1 MLELVTDLVRVAH
14 FIGFAIGIGAAVF
27 LEGLVLS
34 RARVAIEE
42 EELALIEHGH
52 RLILMALG
60 ILWLTGLALV
70 GLKTGFDPAL
80 ITGKM
85 QAKMWIVAAMTA
97 NAFVIAWVVTPLL
110 RDALYA
116 SLSDLHDLELAMIG
130 AAAGLSAA
138 GWLSA
143 LVLGAVGHLAALPF
157 GALAPIFGGVLIV
170 GVLAGAVFAV
180 LVGRSEPAD
189 PVRNKA
195 VIGALTRWFGKR
207 RKVRKTFA
215 SLPGSEPPG

>member
-52 RLILMALG
+52 RLILLALG
-60 ILWLTGLALV
+60 VLWLTGLALV

-97 NAFVIAWVVTPLL
+97 NAFIIAWVVTPLL
-110 RDALYA
+110 RDALYS

-143 LVLGAVGHLAALPF
+143 LVLGAVGYLAALPF
-157 GALAPIFGGVLIV
+157 DTLAPIFGAVLVV
-170 GVLAGAVFAV
+170 GVLAGAMFAV

-189 PVRNKA
+189 PVRGKA
-195 VIGALTRWFGKR
+195 MVTALIGWFGKKR
-207 RKVRKTFA
+207 GA
-215 SLPGSEPPG
+215 N

>member
-157 GALAPIFGGVLIV
+157 GALAPIFGGVLVV

-195 VIGALTRWFGKR
+195 VIGALTGWFSKR